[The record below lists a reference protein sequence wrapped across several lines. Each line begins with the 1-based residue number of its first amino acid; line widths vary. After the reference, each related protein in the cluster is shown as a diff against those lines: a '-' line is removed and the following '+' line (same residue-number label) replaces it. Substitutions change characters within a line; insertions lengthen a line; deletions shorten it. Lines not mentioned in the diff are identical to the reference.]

1 MTATGRSRLDVLR
14 ARAAP
19 VLEDGDAV
27 ELTPR
32 GRRERSEYSAPTFQA
47 WRAGRGERAQGRPGF
62 DDRIGLEERA
72 VGDGRARIV
81 MVAGEGHLNPA
92 GAVHGGAIATLVDVA
107 MGKAVASTISDAE
120 LPVTIEMKVNFF
132 LEPGRPGLLIAAAEV
147 RRRGRLFT
155 VVTAEVTQ
163 DEDGETVA
171 EAMGTFTSTG

>member
-1 MTATGRSRLDVLR
+1 MSG
-14 ARAAP
+14 P
-19 VLEDGDAV
+19 E
-27 ELTPR
+27 
-32 GRRERSEYSAPTFQA
+32 
-47 WRAGRGERAQGRPGF
+47 GRPGF

-92 GAVHGGAIATLVDVA
+92 GAVHGGAIATLVNVA

-120 LPVTIEMKVNFF
+120 LPVTIEMKVNF

>member
-1 MTATGRSRLDVLR
+1 MSGPD
-14 ARAAP
+14 
-19 VLEDGDAV
+19 
-27 ELTPR
+27 
-32 GRRERSEYSAPTFQA
+32 
-47 WRAGRGERAQGRPGF
+47 GRPGF
-62 DDRIGLEERA
+62 DDRVGLEERA
-72 VGDGRARIV
+72 VGDGRAEIA
-81 MVAGEGHLNPA
+81 MAAGEGHLNPA

-120 LPVTIEMKVNFF
+120 LPVTIEMKVNF
-132 LEPGRPGLLIAAAEV
+132 LEPGRPGLLIATAEV